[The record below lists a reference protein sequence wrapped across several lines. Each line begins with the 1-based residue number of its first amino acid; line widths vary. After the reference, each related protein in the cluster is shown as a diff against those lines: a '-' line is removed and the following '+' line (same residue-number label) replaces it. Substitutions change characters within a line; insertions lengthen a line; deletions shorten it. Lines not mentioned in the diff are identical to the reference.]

1 MTRIFLLLFLSFIG
15 CTSIDKKKSIEN
27 EMISSKAD
35 DYFRVIE
42 GQDEEID
49 TSLVKKGE
57 ILIAYSDCLDC
68 HKIENRAKGPAFLDI
83 SKRYPYQEVYI
94 DLLSQ
99 RIISGGNGSW
109 GYPVMSAHP
118 NLSVEDSKAMAA
130 FVLSMENLRD

>member
-1 MTRIFLLLFLSFIG
+1 MTRIFLLLFLSFVG

-27 EMISSKAD
+27 EVISSKAD

-49 TSLVKKGE
+49 TSLVKRGE

-118 NLSVEDSKAMAA
+118 NLTVEDSKAMAA